1 MLHNSLRALTPLL
14 LAAGLTAQAGSYL
27 GSIPSPAGATPIGLG
42 AAPTGELLLTATG
55 GVLYRMDTAGN
66 VLAQLTLSNTGS
78 ANGATS
84 DGVNLYVTD
93 SNATRGKGIDVYDAA
108 GNYIQT
114 FATTAFF
121 PAGIAW
127 SPMNNHLYMVDRV
140 GAQVF
145 EYDTAGNQ
153 VALYPLQ
160 AQQNDGIGYD
170 IQTNSFWV
178 YELTGDQIVNYDA
191 QFQTL
196 QMFPGTQSSPL
207 GALGRGATFV
217 GGLIYVVVQSARQ
230 IGIFDATGT
239 SAAVNSYGDGCPLPG
254 CFYEQFTT
262 PGSSDLSGRAF
273 TFRSNGPRG
282 WTATVGGTFE
292 TNIGPG
298 LNHVDDQIDRAVPL
312 GFNFPV
318 VGSSVGTTNAIDIS
332 SNGWVS
338 FIPNEIPDTGFY
350 VGATGD
356 KFIQYARIA
365 TWWDDL
371 DPSVAG
377 DTHFNT
383 LSNPTRAVITW
394 DGVPQYGANP
404 PDSNTIQLQL
414 YANGDWTIIYQAGC
428 VDEAIT
434 GWSSGAVPTD
444 PGSLDFT
451 ASIPRVFGPY
461 GATLTVSATR
471 PILGTALTY
480 QVDNIPTGTAFASLL
495 FGTAQVS
502 NPLDPIGV
510 TGCTLLCSAD
520 VGNLPVSLA
529 TGQTGFPVPNNP
541 ALAGA
546 TLFNQ
551 ALAATPGFNPAGI
564 ILSNGI
570 QLRLGN

>member
-1 MLHNSLRALTPLL
+1 MLNLPLRALTPLL
-14 LAAGLTAQAGSYL
+14 LAAGLTAQVGSYL
-27 GSIPSPAGATPIGLG
+27 GSFPAPAGATPVGLG
-42 AAPTGELLLTATG
+42 ASPTGELLMTAPG

-66 VLAQLTLSNTGS
+66 VLAQFTLSDTGS

-84 DGVNLYVTD
+84 DGINYYVSD
-93 SNATRGKGIDVYDAA
+93 SNATRGKGIDVYDAG

-121 PAGIAW
+121 PAGIVW
-127 SPMNNHLYMVDRV
+127 SPMNNHLYMVDRT

-145 EYDTAGNQ
+145 EYDTAGNL
-153 VALYPLQ
+153 VAQFPLQ

-170 IQTNSFWV
+170 ISTNSFWV
-178 YELTGDQIVNYDA
+178 YELTGDQLVNYDTT
-191 QFQTL
+191 FQTL
-196 QMFPGTQSSPL
+196 QMFPGTQSTPI
-207 GALGRGATFV
+207 GALGRGASFV
-217 GGLIYVVVQSARQ
+217 GGLIYVSVQSARV
-230 IGIFDATGT
+230 IAIFDATGT
-239 SAAVNSYGDGCPLPG
+239 SASANPYGNGCPTPG

-262 PGSSDLSGRAF
+262 AGSSDLSGRAF
-273 TFRSNGPRG
+273 TFRANGPRG

-298 LNHVDDQIDRAVPL
+298 LNHADDQIDRAVPL

-377 DTHFNT
+377 DTHFTT

-394 DGVPQYGANP
+394 DGVPQFGANP

-414 YANGDWTIIYQAGC
+414 YPNGDWTIIYQAGC
-428 VDEAIT
+428 TDEAIT
-434 GWSSGAVPTD
+434 GFSSGAVPTD
-444 PGSLDFT
+444 PGSIDLT
-451 ASIPRVFGPY
+451 ASIPRNFGPY
-461 GATLTVSATR
+461 GATLGLTSTR
-471 PILGTALTY
+471 PILGNALTY
-480 QVDNIPTGTAFASLL
+480 QVDNIPTGTSFAVVL
-495 FGTAQVS
+495 FGSAQVS
-502 NPLDPIGV
+502 NPLDPVGI

-520 VGNLPVSLA
+520 LAAAPVSLA
-529 TGQTGFPVPNNP
+529 TGQFGFSVPNQP
-541 ALAGA
+541 GLAGA
-546 TLFNQ
+546 SLFNQ
-551 ALAATPGFNPAGI
+551 ALAVSPGFNPAAI
-564 ILSNGI
+564 ILSNGL

>member
-1 MLHNSLRALTPLL
+1 MLHSSLRALTPLL

-27 GSIPSPAGATPIGLG
+27 GSIAAPAGAVPVGLG
-42 AAPTGELLLTATG
+42 AAPTGDLLLTATG
-55 GVLYRMDTAGN
+55 GVLYRMDTSGN
-66 VLAQLTLSNTGS
+66 VLAQITLSNSGA
-78 ANGATS
+78 ANGVTS
-84 DGVNLYVTD
+84 DGVNYYVTD
-93 SNATRGKGIDVYDAA
+93 SNATTGKGIDVYDAG

-114 FATTAFF
+114 FASTAFF

-145 EYDTAGNQ
+145 EYDIAGNQ
-153 VALYPLQ
+153 VALFPLQ

-170 IQTNSFWV
+170 ISTNTFWV

-191 QFQTL
+191 AFNTVQA
-196 QMFPGTQSSPL
+196 FPGTQSSPI

-217 GGLIYVVVQSARQ
+217 GGLIYVVVQSARVV
-230 IGIFDATGT
+230 GIFDATGT
-239 SAAVNSYGDGCPLPG
+239 SAAVTSYGNGCPTPG
-254 CFYEQFTT
+254 CFYEQFTG
-262 PGSSDLSGRAF
+262 PGTSDLTGQAF

-298 LNHVDDQIDRAVPL
+298 LNHADDQIDRAVPL

-318 VGSSVGTTNAIDIS
+318 VGNAVGTTNAIDIS
-332 SNGWVS
+332 SNGWVG

-383 LSNPTRAVITW
+383 LTNPTRAVITW
-394 DGVPQYGANP
+394 DGVPQFGANP

-414 YANGDWTIIYQAGC
+414 YPNGDWT
-428 VDEAIT
+428 DEAIT

-444 PGSLDFT
+444 PGSIDLT
-451 ASIPRVFGPY
+451 GSIPRVFGPY
-461 GATLTVSATR
+461 GATLTLSATR

-480 QVDNIPTGTAFASLL
+480 QVDNIPATTSFAVVL
-495 FGTAQVS
+495 FGSAQVS

-520 VGNLPVSLA
+520 LATAPVSLA
-529 TGQTGFPVPNNP
+529 TGQFGFAVPNQP

-546 TLFNQ
+546 SLFNQ
-551 ALAATPGFNPAGI
+551 ALAVTPGFNPAAI

-570 QLRLGN
+570 ELRLGN